1 MSEPRVTAGAG
12 SAESWFRENCYISEW
27 WNDAGDGD
35 VSVARARVASGET
48 TRLHRLHGITERYI
62 ILEGRG
68 RVRVGSRI
76 NENVRPG
83 DVVVIPPLVAQQI
96 TNIGR
101 SDLVFLAICTPRFI
115 PEAYED
121 IDVDEQ

>member
-1 MSEPRVTAGAG
+1 MSEPRVIAGARKP
-12 SAESWFRENCYISEW
+12 ESWFRENCYISEW
-27 WNDAGDGD
+27 WNDAADSE
-35 VSVARARVASGET
+35 VSVARARVSGGET

-76 NENVRPG
+76 NEPVCPG
-83 DVVVIPPLVAQQI
+83 DVVVIPPMAAQQI

-101 SDLVFLAICTPRFI
+101 SDLVFLAICTPRFT

>member
-1 MSEPRVTAGAG
+1 MSKPRVIADAGTP
-12 SAESWFRENCYISEW
+12 ESWFVENCYISEW
-27 WNDAGDGD
+27 WNNPDDGE

-48 TRLHRLHGITERYI
+48 TRLHRLHGITERYV

-68 RVRVGSRI
+68 RVRVGGCI
-76 NENVRPG
+76 NKVVYPG
-83 DVVVIPPLVAQQI
+83 DVVVIPPLGAQQI

-101 SDLVFLAICTPRFI
+101 SDLVFLAICTPRFS

-121 IDVDEQ
+121 IDVSEQ